1 MQTQIYKQKEQ
12 HHNGHHTHQLTFRNL
27 FIDTNQELVVF
38 MPRNCHVCKSEG
50 FQALTRLTVSLNGN
64 SIIADLNV
72 TEDGL
77 LKEGEISLSLSAIK
91 KLGCIEGDALEVTHF
106 QPLHSMTHVRSKIY
120 GKQLDQT
127 AYTEIIKD
135 IAEEKYSN
143 VFLSTFVTACSGNN
157 MSMQE
162 ICYLTKAMIDS
173 GNKLHWDL
181 DIVADKHC
189 VGGLPGN
196 RTTMIVVP
204 IIASIGIPIPKTSSR
219 AIISPAGTADAMEV
233 LTNVNLSLD
242 EMRKVVHK
250 EGGCIAWG
258 GSMKLS
264 PADDIIIRVERALD
278 VDSEAQMIAS
288 ILSKKAA
295 AGSTHCVIDIPV
307 GNTAK
312 VRTKESA
319 ELLKAH
325 LVEVAKY
332 IGLNIRVMISD
343 GSQPVGYGI
352 GPALEARD
360 VLSVLK
366 NHSNAPEDLRN
377 RAIKVAAEIIQMVM
391 KLNEAEAFALAQSKI
406 ESGKALNKLI
416 AICEAQGGF
425 REPRLAAYSKTI
437 EAEFT
442 GVVSEIDNRKIARV
456 AKLAGAPDSPEAGV
470 DFFSHLQQKV
480 VKGEPLFTIYA
491 NSKGELEYAYDY
503 YKSNNHQTIK
513 FH

>member
-1 MQTQIYKQKEQ
+1 MQTLTYPHKQQ
-12 HHNGHHTHQLTFRNL
+12 HHNGHHVHQLSFKNL

-38 MPRNCHVCKSEG
+38 MPRSCHVCKSEG
-50 FQALTRLTVSLNGN
+50 FQALTRLTISLNGKN
-64 SIIADLNV
+64 IVADLNV

-77 LKEGEISLSLSAIK
+77 LKEGEISLSQSAIK
-91 KLGCIEGDALEVTHF
+91 KLGCSEGDMLEVTHF
-106 QPLHSMTHVRSKIY
+106 QPLNSMTHVRSKIY
-120 GKQLDQT
+120 GKQLDQQ
-127 AYTEIIKD
+127 AFTEIIND

-143 VFLSTFVTACSGNN
+143 VFLSSFVTACSGNN
-157 MSMQE
+157 MSMEE
-162 ICYLTKAMIDS
+162 ICYLTRAMIDS
-173 GNKLHWDL
+173 GNKLNWGF

-204 IIASIGIPIPKTSSR
+204 IIAALGIPIPKTSSR
-219 AIISPAGTADAMEV
+219 AITSPAGTADAMEV

-242 EMRKVVHK
+242 EMHHIVNK

-258 GSMKLS
+258 GSMRLS

-278 VDSEAQMIAS
+278 VDNEAQMIAS

-307 GNTAK
+307 GSSAK
-312 VRTKESA
+312 VRTREAA

-325 LVEVAKY
+325 LIEVAKY
-332 IGLNIRVMISD
+332 IGLNIHVMFSD
-343 GSQPVGYGI
+343 GSQPVGFGI

-366 NHSNAPEDLRN
+366 NNANAPEDLRD
-377 RAIKVAAEIIQMVM
+377 RAVKVAAEIIQLVM
-391 KLNEAEAFALAQSKI
+391 KINEAEALQLAKYKI

-416 AICEAQGGF
+416 SICEAQGGF
-425 REPRLAAYSKTI
+425 KEPKQAAYSKTI

-442 GVVSEIDNRKIARV
+442 GIVSEIDNRKIARV
-456 AKLAGAPDSPEAGV
+456 AKLAGAPDAKEAGV
-470 DFFSHLQQKV
+470 DFFIHLNQKV
-480 VKGEPLFTIYA
+480 MKGQPLFTIYA
-491 NSKGELEYAYDY
+491 NSKGELEYAYNY
-503 YKSNNHQTIK
+503 FKSNNHQTIK